1 MQYSDYNTI
10 IPGLILGSIDGL
22 YSKTLTENEQFDVVV
37 SVTPLDETPIPGKYK
52 HCNSR
57 YPISFK
63 MPTDE
68 IVQIVKTVADKLDEI
83 MKSKENGKN
92 IYIHCYEGVSRSAVC
107 VMYYLVKYHGYT
119 KQAAFDFV
127 KKQRP
132 NVSPNDV
139 MLKVY
144 ECL

>member
-1 MQYSDYNTI
+1 MSLADYNI
-10 IPGLILGSIDGL
+10 ILPGLVLGSIDGL
-22 YSKTLTENEQFDVVV
+22 YSTTLTEFKQLDAVI

-68 IVQIVKTVADKLDEI
+68 IVQIVKTVAEQLDE
-83 MKSKENGKN
+83 MLKN
-92 IYIHCYEGVSRSAVC
+92 KKTVYIQCYEGVSRSAIC
-107 VMYYLVKYHGYT
+107 IMYYLVKYHNYT
-119 KQAAFDFV
+119 KQDAFEFV
-127 KKQRP
+127 KQQRP
-132 NVSPNDV
+132 NISPNDV

>member
-1 MQYSDYNTI
+1 MSLADYNI
-10 IPGLILGSIDGL
+10 ILPGL
-22 YSKTLTENEQFDVVV
+22 YSTTLTEFEQLDAVV

-68 IVQIVKTVADKLDEI
+68 IVQIVKIVAEQLDE
-83 MKSKENGKN
+83 MLKN
-92 IYIHCYEGVSRSAVC
+92 KKTVYIHCYEGVSRSAIC
-107 VMYYLVKYHGYT
+107 VMYYLVKYHNYT
-119 KQAAFDFV
+119 KQDAFDFV
-127 KKQRP
+127 KQQRP

-139 MLKVY
+139 MM
-144 ECL
+144 

>member
-1 MQYSDYNTI
+1 MSLEDYNI
-10 IPGLILGSIDGL
+10 ILPGL
-22 YSKTLTENEQFDVVV
+22 YSTTLTEFEQLDAVV

-52 HCNSR
+52 HCHSR

-68 IVQIVKTVADKLDEI
+68 IVQIVKIVAEQLDE
-83 MKSKENGKN
+83 MLKN
-92 IYIHCYEGVSRSAVC
+92 KKTVYIHCYEGVSRSVIC
-107 VMYYLVKYHGYT
+107 VMYYLVKYHNYT
-119 KQAAFDFV
+119 KQDAFDFV
-127 KKQRP
+127 KQQRP

-144 ECL
+144 EEL

>member
-1 MQYSDYNTI
+1 MSLADYNI
-10 IPGLILGSIDGL
+10 ILSGLVLGSIDGL
-22 YSKTLTENEQFDVVV
+22 YSTTLTEFEQLDAVV

-52 HCNSR
+52 HCHSR

-68 IVQIVKTVADKLDEI
+68 IVQIVKIVAEQLDE
-83 MKSKENGKN
+83 MLKN
-92 IYIHCYEGVSRSAVC
+92 KKTVYIHCYEGVSRSAIC
-107 VMYYLVKYHGYT
+107 VMYYLVKYHNYT
-119 KQAAFDFV
+119 KQDAFEFV
-127 KKQRP
+127 KQQRP

-144 ECL
+144 EEL

>member
-1 MQYSDYNTI
+1 MQHNDFNTI
-10 IPGLILGSIDGL
+10 LPGLVLGSIDGL
-22 YSKTLTENEQFDVVV
+22 YSKTLTEFKQLDAVV
-37 SVTPLDETPIPGKYK
+37 SVTPLDETPIPSKYK
-52 HCNSR
+52 QCNSR

-68 IVQIVKTVADKLDEI
+68 IVQIVKTVVEQLDE
-83 MKSKENGKN
+83 MLKN
-92 IYIHCYEGVSRSAVC
+92 KKTVYIHCYEGVSRSAIC
-107 VMYYLVKYHGYT
+107 VMYYLVKYHNYT
-119 KQAAFDFV
+119 KQDAFEFV
-127 KKQRP
+127 KQQRP

>member
-1 MQYSDYNTI
+1 MSLADYNI
-10 IPGLILGSIDGL
+10 ILPGL
-22 YSKTLTENEQFDVVV
+22 YSTTLTEFEQLDAVV

-68 IVQIVKTVADKLDEI
+68 IVQIVKIVAEQLDE
-83 MKSKENGKN
+83 MLKN
-92 IYIHCYEGVSRSAVC
+92 KKTVYIHCYEGVSRSAIC
-107 VMYYLVKYHGYT
+107 VMYYLVKYHNYT
-119 KQAAFDFV
+119 KQDAFDFV
-127 KKQRP
+127 KQQRP

-144 ECL
+144 EEL

>member
-1 MQYSDYNTI
+1 MSLADYNI
-10 IPGLILGSIDGL
+10 ILPGLILGSIDGL
-22 YSKTLTENEQFDVVV
+22 YSKTLTELKQLDAVV

-68 IVQIVKTVADKLDEI
+68 IVQIVKTVVEQLDEM
-83 MKSKENGKN
+83 MKNKKT
-92 IYIHCYEGVSRSAVC
+92 IYIHCYEGVSRSAIC
-107 VMYYLVKYHGYT
+107 VMYYLVKYHNYT
-119 KQAAFDFV
+119 KQDAFEFV
-127 KKQRP
+127 KQQRP